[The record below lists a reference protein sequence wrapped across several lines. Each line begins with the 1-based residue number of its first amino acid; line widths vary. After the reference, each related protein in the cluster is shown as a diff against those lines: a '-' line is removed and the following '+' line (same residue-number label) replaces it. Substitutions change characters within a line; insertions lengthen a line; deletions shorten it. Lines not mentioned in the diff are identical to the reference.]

1 MLKSS
6 FLSLLQ
12 FSWYQF
18 QLTGSK
24 GAGHRP
30 AASSDRNGQHRN
42 LLLDTLRVDAESDN
56 ELDKPKRLLAHRV
69 GRVDIEPPAAK
80 PDRDSRFIGQMYRL
94 VFRLLRVFSMYL

>member
-12 FSWYQF
+12 LSWYQF

-24 GAGHRP
+24 GAGHRL

-80 PDRDSRFIGQMYRL
+80 PNRDSRFIGQMYRL